1 MQTGLAIGVVLS
13 ALIGVSLGLLGGG
26 GSIITLPI
34 LVYVIGVPPHEAVG
48 MSLAVVGATSL
59 VAAVLHHREGR
70 VDVRVGVLFAVA
82 GFATAFF
89 GSRITH
95 LLAPEVLL
103 LAFAAVMIV
112 VGALMLRGRGGA
124 QAAPHGRSAVRA
136 IGAGAGVGLLTGVL
150 GVGGG
155 FLIVPALLFFGGL
168 AMREAVG
175 TSLVV
180 IAANCAAGLAGHLRY
195 ESIDLE
201 VTGLVTAAAV
211 VGSIIG
217 SRLSGRV
224 SPVALRKVFA
234 VAILLVA
241 AFLIAQNAPLITR

>member
-59 VAAVLHHREGR
+59 VAAAMHHREGR
-70 VDVRVGVLFAVA
+70 VDVRVGILFAVA

-95 LLAPEVLL
+95 LLAPEALL
-103 LAFAAVMIV
+103 LAFAAVMII
-112 VGALMLRGRGGA
+112 VGALMLRGGGTA
-124 QAAPHGRSAVRA
+124 EAAPHGRSALRA

-155 FLIVPALLFFGGL
+155 FLIVPALLFFGGV

-195 ESIDLE
+195 ESIDPG
-201 VTGLVTAAAV
+201 VTALVTAAAIA
-211 VGSIIG
+211 GSIIG
-217 SRLSGRV
+217 SLLSGRV
-224 SPVALRKVFA
+224 SPFALRKAFAFAILA
-234 VAILLVA
+234 VAVFLVS
-241 AFLIAQNAPLITR
+241 QNVPLIVR

>member
-1 MQTGLAIGVVLS
+1 MQTELAIGVLLS
-13 ALIGVSLGLLGGG
+13 ALIGISLGLLGGG

-48 MSLAVVGATSL
+48 MSLAVVGATSV
-59 VAAVLHHREGR
+59 VAAVMHHREGR
-70 VDVRVGVLFAVA
+70 VDVRVGVLFAGA
-82 GFATAFF
+82 GFGTAFF
-89 GSRITH
+89 GSRITQ
-95 LLAPEVLL
+95 LLSPEALL

-112 VGALMLRGRGGA
+112 VGTLMLLGRSA
-124 QAAPHGRSAVRA
+124 SEPAPHGRSALRA
-136 IGAGAGVGLLTGVL
+136 VAAGAAVGLLTGIL

-155 FLIVPALLFFGGL
+155 FLIVPALLLFGGL
-168 AMREAVG
+168 TMREAIG

-195 ESIDLE
+195 ESLDLR

-211 VGSIIG
+211 AGSVAG

-224 SPVALRKVFA
+224 SPQALRRAFA
-234 VAILLVA
+234 VAILSVALFLVVK
-241 AFLIAQNAPLITR
+241 NV